1 MRRKEILDFKSRTE
15 SVKDH
20 IIGLNE
26 GYGLIRIK
34 WVFIFEL

>member
-15 SVKDH
+15 NVKDH

-26 GYGLIRIK
+26 GCGGFL
-34 WVFIFEL
+34 EL